1 MKEKIKY
8 FYKAIEKE
16 RKLTDLFMLIVCVS
30 LLALLII
37 LSVVR

>member
-1 MKEKIKY
+1 MKEKIKC
-8 FYKAIEKE
+8 FYKAIKKE

-30 LLALLII
+30 LLALLVI